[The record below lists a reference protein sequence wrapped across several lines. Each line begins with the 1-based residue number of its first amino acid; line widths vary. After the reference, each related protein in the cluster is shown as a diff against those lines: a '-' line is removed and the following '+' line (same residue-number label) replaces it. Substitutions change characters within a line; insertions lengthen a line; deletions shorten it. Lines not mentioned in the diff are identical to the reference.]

1 MSKNFFVNIQIFIL
15 EKVRR
20 VIKSIAKKEKQ
31 ILYFIKFLIWKKNNI
46 KNVEFDEDFFLKKK
60 LSNEDEKYLPEQVIV
75 CVCFYFKKDR
85 LEQLKKVCHNLQNI
99 GKKVA
104 FKTEKITIVGIQEA
118 IDQIPEIAIFCAGSK
133 VSKKWAQIFVD
144 SGTSVIDN
152 SSFFRME
159 ENIPLVVPE
168 VNGAVLKKSNKI
180 IANPNCST
188 IQMVVA
194 LNDIYKK
201 FGLKRLVISTY
212 QSVSGT
218 GQAAVKQMMDE
229 RQGLKPQRVYPYQI
243 DQNCF
248 PHGGDFLENG
258 YTTEELK
265 LIDETRKIF
274 NDSSIKITATVVRIP
289 VVGGHSE
296 SINVETHKPFQIEEI
311 KKLGGEIEL
320 LPFNIP
326 ESSSSKFR
334 ERPQKALVPQ
344 ELVPLLLEENL
355 YGLTDNR

>member
-1 MSKNFFVNIQIFIL
+1 MKLAIIGCTGLVGNEVLNVLSELSVPVAELILVASK
-15 EKVRR
+15 K
-20 VIKSIAKKEKQ
+20 
-31 ILYFIKFLIWKKNNI
+31 
-46 KNVEFDEDFFLKKK
+46 
-60 LSNEDEKYLPEQVIV
+60 
-75 CVCFYFKKDR
+75 
-85 LEQLKKVCHNLQNI
+85 NI

-104 FKTEKITIVGIQEA
+104 FKNEKITIVGIQEA

-133 VSKKWAQIFVD
+133 VSKKWAQKFVD

-159 ENIPLVVPE
+159 ENIPLIVPE

-229 RQGLKPQRVYPYQI
+229 RQGLQPERVYPYQI

-265 LIDETRKIF
+265 LIDETRKIL
-274 NDSSIKITATVVRIP
+274 NDYNIKITATVVRIP

-296 SINVETHKPFQIEEI
+296 AINVETHRPFQIEEI
-311 KKLGGEIEL
+311 KKTLINTDGVKVQDNPSKLDYPMPITAHRKNDVFVGRIRKDETVENGLNLWIVADNLRKGAATNAVQIADYIFKNNL
-320 LPFNIP
+320 L
-326 ESSSSKFR
+326 
-334 ERPQKALVPQ
+334 
-344 ELVPLLLEENL
+344 
-355 YGLTDNR
+355 

>member
-1 MSKNFFVNIQIFIL
+1 MKLAIVGCTGLVGNEVLNVLSELSVPIKELILVASK
-15 EKVRR
+15 K
-20 VIKSIAKKEKQ
+20 
-31 ILYFIKFLIWKKNNI
+31 
-46 KNVEFDEDFFLKKK
+46 
-60 LSNEDEKYLPEQVIV
+60 
-75 CVCFYFKKDR
+75 
-85 LEQLKKVCHNLQNI
+85 NI
-99 GKKVA
+99 GKKVT
-104 FKTEKITIVGIQEA
+104 FKTKKIKIVGIQEA
-118 IDQIPEIAIFCAGSK
+118 IDKVPEIAIFCAGSK
-133 VSKKWAQIFVD
+133 VSEKWAQKFVD

-159 ENIPLVVPE
+159 ENIPLIVPE
-168 VNGAVLKKSNKI
+168 VNGDVLKKSNKI

-229 RQGLKPQRVYPYQI
+229 RQGLQPERVYPYQI

-265 LIDETRKIF
+265 LINETRKIF

-311 KKLGGEIEL
+311 KNTLSDTAGVKVQDN
-320 LPFNIP
+320 P
-326 ESSSSKFR
+326 SKFDYPMPITAHKKNDVFVGR
-334 ERPQKALVPQ
+334 IRKDETVENGLNIWIVADNLRKGAATNAVQIADYISKNN
-344 ELVPLLLEENL
+344 LL
-355 YGLTDNR
+355 

>member
-1 MSKNFFVNIQIFIL
+1 MKLAIVGCTGLVGNEVLNVLIELSVPITKLILVASK
-15 EKVRR
+15 K
-20 VIKSIAKKEKQ
+20 
-31 ILYFIKFLIWKKNNI
+31 
-46 KNVEFDEDFFLKKK
+46 
-60 LSNEDEKYLPEQVIV
+60 
-75 CVCFYFKKDR
+75 
-85 LEQLKKVCHNLQNI
+85 NI

-104 FKTEKITIVGIQEA
+104 FKTEKITIVGIEEA
-118 IDQIPEIAIFCAGSK
+118 IDQIPEIAIFCAGSN
-133 VSKKWAQIFVD
+133 VSKQWAQKFVD

-159 ENIPLVVPE
+159 ENIPLIVPE
-168 VNGAVLKKSNKI
+168 VNGDVLKKSDKI

-248 PHGGDFLENG
+248 PHGGNFLENG

-265 LIDETRKIF
+265 LMDETRKIF
-274 NDSSIKITATVVRIP
+274 NDYSIKITATVVRIP

-296 SINVETHKPFQIEEI
+296 SINVETHKPFQIEEV
-311 KKLGGEIEL
+311 KKTLINTDGVKVQDN
-320 LPFNIP
+320 P
-326 ESSSSKFR
+326 SKFDYPMPITAHNKNDVFVGR
-334 ERPQKALVPQ
+334 IRKDETVENGLNIWIVADNLRKGAATNAVQIADYIFKKN
-344 ELVPLLLEENL
+344 LL
-355 YGLTDNR
+355 

>member
-1 MSKNFFVNIQIFIL
+1 MKLAIVGCTGLVGNEILNVLSELSIPITELILVASK
-15 EKVRR
+15 K
-20 VIKSIAKKEKQ
+20 
-31 ILYFIKFLIWKKNNI
+31 
-46 KNVEFDEDFFLKKK
+46 
-60 LSNEDEKYLPEQVIV
+60 
-75 CVCFYFKKDR
+75 
-85 LEQLKKVCHNLQNI
+85 NI
-99 GKKVA
+99 GKKAA
-104 FKTEKITIVGIQEA
+104 FKTKKITIVGIQEA

-133 VSKKWAQIFVD
+133 VSKKWAQKFVD
-144 SGTSVIDN
+144 SGASVIDN

-159 ENIPLVVPE
+159 ENIPLIVPE
-168 VNGAVLKKSNKI
+168 VNGDVLKKSNKI

-311 KKLGGEIEL
+311 KKILSNTAGVIVQDN
-320 LPFNIP
+320 P
-326 ESSSSKFR
+326 SKFDYPMPITAHR
-334 ERPQKALVPQ
+334 KNDVFVGRIRKDETVENGLNMWIVADNLRKGAATNAVQIADYIFKNN
-344 ELVPLLLEENL
+344 LL
-355 YGLTDNR
+355 

>member
-1 MSKNFFVNIQIFIL
+1 MKLAIVGCTGLVGNEVLNVLIELSVPITELILVASK
-15 EKVRR
+15 K
-20 VIKSIAKKEKQ
+20 
-31 ILYFIKFLIWKKNNI
+31 
-46 KNVEFDEDFFLKKK
+46 
-60 LSNEDEKYLPEQVIV
+60 
-75 CVCFYFKKDR
+75 
-85 LEQLKKVCHNLQNI
+85 NI
-99 GKKVA
+99 GKKVT
-104 FKTEKITIVGIQEA
+104 FKTKKIKVVGIQEA
-118 IDQIPEIAIFCAGSK
+118 IDKVPEIAIFCAGSE
-133 VSKKWAQIFVD
+133 VSKKWAQKFVD

-159 ENIPLVVPE
+159 ENIPLIVPE
-168 VNGAVLKKSNKI
+168 VNGNVLKKSNKI

-229 RQGLKPQRVYPYQI
+229 RQGLQPERVYPYRI

-265 LIDETRKIF
+265 LINETCKIF
-274 NDSSIKITATVVRIP
+274 NDYSIKITATVVRIP

-311 KKLGGEIEL
+311 KKTLTDTTGVKVQDN
-320 LPFNIP
+320 P
-326 ESSSSKFR
+326 SKFDYPMPITAHKKNDVFVGR
-334 ERPQKALVPQ
+334 IRKDETVENGLNIWIVADNLRKGAATNAVQIADYIFKKN
-344 ELVPLLLEENL
+344 LL
-355 YGLTDNR
+355 

>member
-1 MSKNFFVNIQIFIL
+1 MKLAIVGCTGLVGNEVLNVLIELSVPITELILVASK
-15 EKVRR
+15 K
-20 VIKSIAKKEKQ
+20 
-31 ILYFIKFLIWKKNNI
+31 
-46 KNVEFDEDFFLKKK
+46 
-60 LSNEDEKYLPEQVIV
+60 
-75 CVCFYFKKDR
+75 
-85 LEQLKKVCHNLQNI
+85 NI
-99 GKKVA
+99 GKKVT
-104 FKTEKITIVGIQEA
+104 FKTKKIKVVGIQEA
-118 IDQIPEIAIFCAGSK
+118 IDKVPEIAIFCAGRE
-133 VSKKWAQIFVD
+133 VSKEWAQKFVD

-159 ENIPLVVPE
+159 ENIPLIVPE
-168 VNGAVLKKSNKI
+168 VNGNVLKKSNKI

-229 RQGLKPQRVYPYQI
+229 RQGLQPERVYPYQI

-265 LIDETRKIF
+265 LINETCKIF
-274 NDSSIKITATVVRIP
+274 NDYSIKITATVVRIP

-311 KKLGGEIEL
+311 KKTLTDTAGVKVQDN
-320 LPFNIP
+320 P
-326 ESSSSKFR
+326 SKFDYPMPITAHKKNDVFVGR
-334 ERPQKALVPQ
+334 IRKDETVENGLNIWIVADNLRKGAATNAVQIADYIFKKN
-344 ELVPLLLEENL
+344 LL
-355 YGLTDNR
+355 

>member
-1 MSKNFFVNIQIFIL
+1 MKLAIVGCTGLVGNEVLNVLSELSIPITELIL
-15 EKVRR
+15 VA
-20 VIKSIAKKEKQ
+20 S
-31 ILYFIKFLIWKKNNI
+31 KKN
-46 KNVEFDEDFFLKKK
+46 V
-60 LSNEDEKYLPEQVIV
+60 
-75 CVCFYFKKDR
+75 
-85 LEQLKKVCHNLQNI
+85 
-99 GKKVA
+99 GKKVT
-104 FKTEKITIVGIQEA
+104 FKTKKIKIVGIQEA
-118 IDQIPEIAIFCAGSK
+118 IDKVPEIAIFCAGSK
-133 VSKKWAQIFVD
+133 VSEKWAQKFVD

-159 ENIPLVVPE
+159 ENIPLIVPE
-168 VNGAVLKKSNKI
+168 VNGGVLKKSNKI

-229 RQGLKPQRVYPYQI
+229 RQGLQPERVYPYQI

-265 LIDETRKIF
+265 LINETRKIF

-311 KKLGGEIEL
+311 KNTLSDTAGVKVQDN
-320 LPFNIP
+320 P
-326 ESSSSKFR
+326 SKFDYPMPITAHKKNDVFVGR
-334 ERPQKALVPQ
+334 IRKDETVENGLNIWIVADNLRKGAATNAVQIADYISKNN
-344 ELVPLLLEENL
+344 LL
-355 YGLTDNR
+355 

>member
-1 MSKNFFVNIQIFIL
+1 MKLAIVGCTGLVGNEVLNVLIELSVPITKLIL
-15 EKVRR
+15 VASEK
-20 VIKSIAKKEKQ
+20 
-31 ILYFIKFLIWKKNNI
+31 
-46 KNVEFDEDFFLKKK
+46 
-60 LSNEDEKYLPEQVIV
+60 
-75 CVCFYFKKDR
+75 
-85 LEQLKKVCHNLQNI
+85 NI

-104 FKTEKITIVGIQEA
+104 FKTEKITIVGIEEA
-118 IDQIPEIAIFCAGSK
+118 IDQIPEIAIFCAGSN
-133 VSKKWAQIFVD
+133 VSKQWAQKFVD

-168 VNGAVLKKSNKI
+168 VNGDVLKKSDKI

-248 PHGGDFLENG
+248 PHGGNFLENG

-265 LIDETRKIF
+265 LMDETRKIF

-296 SINVETHKPFQIEEI
+296 SINVETHKPFQIEEV
-311 KKLGGEIEL
+311 KKTLINTDGVKVQDN
-320 LPFNIP
+320 P
-326 ESSSSKFR
+326 SKFDYPMPITAHR
-334 ERPQKALVPQ
+334 KNDVFVGRIRKDETVENGLNIWIVADNLRKGAATNAVQIADYIFKNN
-344 ELVPLLLEENL
+344 LL
-355 YGLTDNR
+355 

>member
-1 MSKNFFVNIQIFIL
+1 LVASK
-15 EKVRR
+15 K
-20 VIKSIAKKEKQ
+20 
-31 ILYFIKFLIWKKNNI
+31 
-46 KNVEFDEDFFLKKK
+46 
-60 LSNEDEKYLPEQVIV
+60 
-75 CVCFYFKKDR
+75 
-85 LEQLKKVCHNLQNI
+85 NI
-99 GKKVA
+99 GKKIT
-104 FKTEKITIVGIQEA
+104 FKTKKIKIVGIQEA
-118 IDQIPEIAIFCAGSK
+118 IDKVPEIAIFCASSE
-133 VSKKWAQIFVD
+133 VSKKWAQKFVD

-159 ENIPLVVPE
+159 ENIPLIVPE
-168 VNGAVLKKSNKI
+168 VNGNILKKSNKI

-229 RQGLKPQRVYPYQI
+229 RQGLQPERVYPYQI

-265 LIDETRKIF
+265 LINETHKIL

-296 SINVETHKPFQIEEI
+296 SINIETHRPFQIEEI
-311 KKLGGEIEL
+311 KKTLSDTAGVKVQDN
-320 LPFNIP
+320 P
-326 ESSSSKFR
+326 SKFDYPMPITAHKKNDVFVGR
-334 ERPQKALVPQ
+334 IRKDETV
-344 ELVPLLLEENL
+344 EN
-355 YGLTDNR
+355 GLNIWIVADNLRKGAATNAVQIADYIFKKNLSKV

>member
-1 MSKNFFVNIQIFIL
+1 MKLAIIGCTGLVGNEVLAVLSELSVPITKLILVASK
-15 EKVRR
+15 K
-20 VIKSIAKKEKQ
+20 
-31 ILYFIKFLIWKKNNI
+31 
-46 KNVEFDEDFFLKKK
+46 
-60 LSNEDEKYLPEQVIV
+60 
-75 CVCFYFKKDR
+75 
-85 LEQLKKVCHNLQNI
+85 NI
-99 GKKVA
+99 GKKVT
-104 FKTEKITIVGIQEA
+104 FKTQKITIVGIEEA
-118 IDQIPEIAIFCAGSK
+118 IDQIPEIAIFCAGSN
-133 VSKKWAQIFVD
+133 VSKQWAQKFVD

-159 ENIPLVVPE
+159 ENIPLIVPE
-168 VNGAVLKKSNKI
+168 VNGDILKKSDKI

-248 PHGGDFLENG
+248 PHGGNFLENG

-265 LIDETRKIF
+265 LMDETRKIF

-296 SINVETHKPFQIEEI
+296 SINVETHKPFQIEEV
-311 KKLGGEIEL
+311 KKTLINTDGVKVQDN
-320 LPFNIP
+320 P
-326 ESSSSKFR
+326 SKFDYPMPITAHNKNDVFVGR
-334 ERPQKALVPQ
+334 IRKDETVENGLNIWIVADNLRKGAATNAVQIADYIFKKN
-344 ELVPLLLEENL
+344 LL
-355 YGLTDNR
+355 

>member
-1 MSKNFFVNIQIFIL
+1 MKLAIVGCTGLVGNEVLNVLIELSVPVTEIILVASK
-15 EKVRR
+15 K
-20 VIKSIAKKEKQ
+20 
-31 ILYFIKFLIWKKNNI
+31 
-46 KNVEFDEDFFLKKK
+46 
-60 LSNEDEKYLPEQVIV
+60 
-75 CVCFYFKKDR
+75 
-85 LEQLKKVCHNLQNI
+85 NI
-99 GKKVA
+99 GKKVT
-104 FKTEKITIVGIQEA
+104 FKTKKIKIVGIQEA
-118 IDQIPEIAIFCAGSK
+118 IDKVPEIAIFCAGSE
-133 VSKKWAQIFVD
+133 VSKKWAQKFVD

-159 ENIPLVVPE
+159 ENIPLIVPE
-168 VNGAVLKKSNKI
+168 VNGNVLKKSNKI

-229 RQGLKPQRVYPYQI
+229 RQGLEPERVYPYQI

-265 LIDETRKIF
+265 LINETRKIF

-311 KKLGGEIEL
+311 IKTFSETAGVKVQDN
-320 LPFNIP
+320 P
-326 ESSSSKFR
+326 SKFDYPMPITAHKKNDVFVGR
-334 ERPQKALVPQ
+334 IRKDETVENGLNIWIVADNLRKGAATNAVQIADYIFKKN
-344 ELVPLLLEENL
+344 LL
-355 YGLTDNR
+355 

>member
-1 MSKNFFVNIQIFIL
+1 MKLAIVGCTGLVGNEVLNVLSELSVPIKELILVASK
-15 EKVRR
+15 K
-20 VIKSIAKKEKQ
+20 
-31 ILYFIKFLIWKKNNI
+31 
-46 KNVEFDEDFFLKKK
+46 
-60 LSNEDEKYLPEQVIV
+60 
-75 CVCFYFKKDR
+75 
-85 LEQLKKVCHNLQNI
+85 NI
-99 GKKVA
+99 GKKVT
-104 FKTEKITIVGIQEA
+104 FKTKKIKIVGIQEA
-118 IDQIPEIAIFCAGSK
+118 IDKVPEIAIFCAGSK
-133 VSKKWAQIFVD
+133 VSEKWAQKFVD

-159 ENIPLVVPE
+159 ENIPLIVPE
-168 VNGAVLKKSNKI
+168 VNGDVLKKSNKI

-229 RQGLKPQRVYPYQI
+229 RQGLQPERVYPYQI

-265 LIDETRKIF
+265 LINETRKIF

-311 KKLGGEIEL
+311 KKTLSDTAGVKVQDN
-320 LPFNIP
+320 P
-326 ESSSSKFR
+326 SKFDYPMPITAHKKNDVFVGR
-334 ERPQKALVPQ
+334 IRKDETVENGLNIWIVADNLRKGAATNAVQIANYISKNN
-344 ELVPLLLEENL
+344 LL
-355 YGLTDNR
+355 

>member
-1 MSKNFFVNIQIFIL
+1 MKLAIVGCTGLVGNEVLNVLIELSVPITKLILVASK
-15 EKVRR
+15 K
-20 VIKSIAKKEKQ
+20 
-31 ILYFIKFLIWKKNNI
+31 
-46 KNVEFDEDFFLKKK
+46 
-60 LSNEDEKYLPEQVIV
+60 
-75 CVCFYFKKDR
+75 
-85 LEQLKKVCHNLQNI
+85 NI

-104 FKTEKITIVGIQEA
+104 FKTEKITIVGIEEA
-118 IDQIPEIAIFCAGSK
+118 IDQIPEIAIFCAGSN
-133 VSKKWAQIFVD
+133 VSKQWAQKFVD

-168 VNGAVLKKSNKI
+168 VNGDVLKKSDKI

-248 PHGGDFLENG
+248 PHGGNFLENG

-265 LIDETRKIF
+265 LMDETRKIF

-296 SINVETHKPFQIEEI
+296 SINVETHKPFQIEEV
-311 KKLGGEIEL
+311 KKTLINTDGVKVQDN
-320 LPFNIP
+320 P
-326 ESSSSKFR
+326 SKFDYPMPITAHKKNDVFVGR
-334 ERPQKALVPQ
+334 IRKDETVENGLNIWIVADNLRKGAATNAVQIADYIFKKN
-344 ELVPLLLEENL
+344 LL
-355 YGLTDNR
+355 

>member
-1 MSKNFFVNIQIFIL
+1 MKLAIVGCTGLVGNEVLNVLSELSVPITELILVASK
-15 EKVRR
+15 K
-20 VIKSIAKKEKQ
+20 
-31 ILYFIKFLIWKKNNI
+31 
-46 KNVEFDEDFFLKKK
+46 
-60 LSNEDEKYLPEQVIV
+60 
-75 CVCFYFKKDR
+75 
-85 LEQLKKVCHNLQNI
+85 NI
-99 GKKVA
+99 GKKVT
-104 FKTEKITIVGIQEA
+104 FKTKKIKIVGIQEA
-118 IDQIPEIAIFCAGSK
+118 IDKVPEIAIFCAGSK
-133 VSKKWAQIFVD
+133 VSEKWAQKFVD

-159 ENIPLVVPE
+159 ENIPLIVPE
-168 VNGAVLKKSNKI
+168 VNGDVLKKSNKI

-229 RQGLKPQRVYPYQI
+229 RQGLQPERVYPYQI

-265 LIDETRKIF
+265 LINETRKIF

-311 KKLGGEIEL
+311 KKTLSDTAGVKVQDN
-320 LPFNIP
+320 P
-326 ESSSSKFR
+326 SKFDYPMPITAHKKNDVFVGR
-334 ERPQKALVPQ
+334 IRKDETVENGLNIWIVADNLRKGAATNAVQIADYISKNN
-344 ELVPLLLEENL
+344 LL
-355 YGLTDNR
+355 

>member
-1 MSKNFFVNIQIFIL
+1 MKLAIVGCTGLVGNEVLNVLIELSVPITELILVASK
-15 EKVRR
+15 K
-20 VIKSIAKKEKQ
+20 
-31 ILYFIKFLIWKKNNI
+31 
-46 KNVEFDEDFFLKKK
+46 
-60 LSNEDEKYLPEQVIV
+60 
-75 CVCFYFKKDR
+75 
-85 LEQLKKVCHNLQNI
+85 NI
-99 GKKVA
+99 GKKVT
-104 FKTEKITIVGIQEA
+104 FKTKKIKIVGIQEA
-118 IDQIPEIAIFCAGSK
+118 IDKVPEIAIFCAGSE
-133 VSKKWAQIFVD
+133 VSKKWAQKFVD

-159 ENIPLVVPE
+159 ENIPLIVPE
-168 VNGAVLKKSNKI
+168 VNGNVLKKSNKI

-229 RQGLKPQRVYPYQI
+229 RQGLQPERVYPYQI

-258 YTTEELK
+258 YTTEEVK
-265 LIDETRKIF
+265 LINETCKIF
-274 NDSSIKITATVVRIP
+274 NDYSIKITATVVRIP

-311 KKLGGEIEL
+311 KKTLSDTAGVKVQDN
-320 LPFNIP
+320 P
-326 ESSSSKFR
+326 SKFDYPMPITAHKKNDVFVGR
-334 ERPQKALVPQ
+334 IRKDETVENGLNIWIVADNLRKGAATNAVQIADYIFKKN
-344 ELVPLLLEENL
+344 LL
-355 YGLTDNR
+355 

>member
-1 MSKNFFVNIQIFIL
+1 MKLAIVGCTGLVGNEVLNVLIELSVPITELILVASK
-15 EKVRR
+15 K
-20 VIKSIAKKEKQ
+20 
-31 ILYFIKFLIWKKNNI
+31 
-46 KNVEFDEDFFLKKK
+46 
-60 LSNEDEKYLPEQVIV
+60 
-75 CVCFYFKKDR
+75 
-85 LEQLKKVCHNLQNI
+85 NI
-99 GKKVA
+99 GKKVP
-104 FKTEKITIVGIQEA
+104 FKTKKIKVVGIQEA
-118 IDQIPEIAIFCAGSK
+118 IDKVPEIAIFCAGSE
-133 VSKKWAQIFVD
+133 VSKKWAQKFVN

-159 ENIPLVVPE
+159 ENIPLIVPE
-168 VNGAVLKKSNKI
+168 VNGNVLKKSNKI

-229 RQGLKPQRVYPYQI
+229 RQGLQPERVYPYQI

-265 LIDETRKIF
+265 LINETCKIF
-274 NDSSIKITATVVRIP
+274 NDYSIKITATVVRIP

-311 KKLGGEIEL
+311 KKTLSDTAGVKVQDN
-320 LPFNIP
+320 P
-326 ESSSSKFR
+326 SKFDYPMPITAHKKNDVFVGR
-334 ERPQKALVPQ
+334 IRKDETVENGLNIWIVADNLRKGAATNAVQIADYIFKKN
-344 ELVPLLLEENL
+344 LL
-355 YGLTDNR
+355 

>member
-1 MSKNFFVNIQIFIL
+1 MKLAIVGCTGLVGNEVLNVLIELSVPITELILVASK
-15 EKVRR
+15 K
-20 VIKSIAKKEKQ
+20 
-31 ILYFIKFLIWKKNNI
+31 
-46 KNVEFDEDFFLKKK
+46 
-60 LSNEDEKYLPEQVIV
+60 
-75 CVCFYFKKDR
+75 
-85 LEQLKKVCHNLQNI
+85 NI
-99 GKKVA
+99 GKKVT
-104 FKTEKITIVGIQEA
+104 FKTKKIKIVGIQEA
-118 IDQIPEIAIFCAGSK
+118 IDKVPEIAIFCAGSE
-133 VSKKWAQIFVD
+133 VSNKWAQKFVE

-159 ENIPLVVPE
+159 ENIPLIVPE
-168 VNGAVLKKSNKI
+168 VNGNVLKKSNKI

-229 RQGLKPQRVYPYQI
+229 RQGLQPERVYPYQI

-265 LIDETRKIF
+265 LINETRKIF

-311 KKLGGEIEL
+311 IKTFSETAGVKVQDN
-320 LPFNIP
+320 P
-326 ESSSSKFR
+326 SKFDYPMPITAHKKNDVFVGR
-334 ERPQKALVPQ
+334 IRKDETVENGLNIWIVADNLRKGAATNAVQIADYIFKKN
-344 ELVPLLLEENL
+344 LL
-355 YGLTDNR
+355 

>member
-1 MSKNFFVNIQIFIL
+1 MKLAIIGCTGLVGNEVLAVLSELSVPITKLILVASK
-15 EKVRR
+15 K
-20 VIKSIAKKEKQ
+20 
-31 ILYFIKFLIWKKNNI
+31 
-46 KNVEFDEDFFLKKK
+46 
-60 LSNEDEKYLPEQVIV
+60 
-75 CVCFYFKKDR
+75 
-85 LEQLKKVCHNLQNI
+85 NI
-99 GKKVA
+99 GKKVT
-104 FKTEKITIVGIQEA
+104 FKTQKITIVGIEEA
-118 IDQIPEIAIFCAGSK
+118 IDQIPEIAIFCAGSN
-133 VSKKWAQIFVD
+133 VSKQWAQKFVD

-248 PHGGDFLENG
+248 PHGGNFLENG

-265 LIDETRKIF
+265 LMDETRKIF

-296 SINVETHKPFQIEEI
+296 SINVETHKPFQIEEV
-311 KKLGGEIEL
+311 KKTLINTDGVKVQDN
-320 LPFNIP
+320 P
-326 ESSSSKFR
+326 SKFDYPMPITAHNKNDVFVGR
-334 ERPQKALVPQ
+334 IRKDETVENGLNIWIVADNLRKGAATNAVQIADYIFKKN
-344 ELVPLLLEENL
+344 LL
-355 YGLTDNR
+355 

>member
-1 MSKNFFVNIQIFIL
+1 MKLAIVGCTGLVGNEVLNVLIELSVPITELIL
-15 EKVRR
+15 VA
-20 VIKSIAKKEKQ
+20 S
-31 ILYFIKFLIWKKNNI
+31 KKN
-46 KNVEFDEDFFLKKK
+46 V
-60 LSNEDEKYLPEQVIV
+60 
-75 CVCFYFKKDR
+75 
-85 LEQLKKVCHNLQNI
+85 
-99 GKKVA
+99 GKKVT
-104 FKTEKITIVGIQEA
+104 FKTKKIKVVGIQEA
-118 IDQIPEIAIFCAGSK
+118 IDKVPEIAIFCAGRE
-133 VSKKWAQIFVD
+133 VSKKWAQKFVD

-159 ENIPLVVPE
+159 ENIPLIVPE
-168 VNGAVLKKSNKI
+168 VNGNVLKKSNKI

-229 RQGLKPQRVYPYQI
+229 RQGLQPERVYPYQI

-265 LIDETRKIF
+265 LINETCKIF
-274 NDSSIKITATVVRIP
+274 NDYSIKITATVVRIP

-311 KKLGGEIEL
+311 KKTLSDTAGVKVQDN
-320 LPFNIP
+320 P
-326 ESSSSKFR
+326 SKFDYPMPITAHKKNDVFVGR
-334 ERPQKALVPQ
+334 IRKDETVENGLNIWIVADNLRKGAATNAVQIADYIFKKN
-344 ELVPLLLEENL
+344 LL
-355 YGLTDNR
+355 

>member
-1 MSKNFFVNIQIFIL
+1 MKLAIVGCTGLVGNEVLNVLSELSVPITELILVASK
-15 EKVRR
+15 K
-20 VIKSIAKKEKQ
+20 
-31 ILYFIKFLIWKKNNI
+31 
-46 KNVEFDEDFFLKKK
+46 
-60 LSNEDEKYLPEQVIV
+60 
-75 CVCFYFKKDR
+75 
-85 LEQLKKVCHNLQNI
+85 NI
-99 GKKVA
+99 GKKVT
-104 FKTEKITIVGIQEA
+104 FKTKKIKIVGIQEA
-118 IDQIPEIAIFCAGSK
+118 IDQVPEIAIFCAGSK
-133 VSKKWAQIFVD
+133 VSEKWAQKFVD

-159 ENIPLVVPE
+159 ENIPLIVPE
-168 VNGAVLKKSNKI
+168 VNGSVLKKSNKI

-229 RQGLKPQRVYPYQI
+229 RQGLQPERVYPYQI

-265 LIDETRKIF
+265 LINETRKIF

-311 KKLGGEIEL
+311 KNTLSDTAGVKVQDN
-320 LPFNIP
+320 P
-326 ESSSSKFR
+326 SKFDYPMPITAHKKNDVFVGR
-334 ERPQKALVPQ
+334 IRKDETVENGLNIWIVADNLRKGAATNAVQIADYISKNN
-344 ELVPLLLEENL
+344 LL
-355 YGLTDNR
+355 

>member
-1 MSKNFFVNIQIFIL
+1 MKLAIIGCTGLVGNEVLAVLSELSVPITKLILVASK
-15 EKVRR
+15 K
-20 VIKSIAKKEKQ
+20 
-31 ILYFIKFLIWKKNNI
+31 
-46 KNVEFDEDFFLKKK
+46 
-60 LSNEDEKYLPEQVIV
+60 
-75 CVCFYFKKDR
+75 
-85 LEQLKKVCHNLQNI
+85 NI

-104 FKTEKITIVGIQEA
+104 FKTEKITIVGIEEA
-118 IDQIPEIAIFCAGSK
+118 IDQIPEIAIFCAGSN
-133 VSKKWAQIFVD
+133 VSKQWAQKFVD

-159 ENIPLVVPE
+159 ENIPLIVPE
-168 VNGAVLKKSNKI
+168 INGDVLKKSDKI

-229 RQGLKPQRVYPYQI
+229 RQGLNPQRVYPYQI

-265 LIDETRKIF
+265 LMEETRKIF

-296 SINVETHKPFQIEEI
+296 SINVETHKPFQIEEV
-311 KKLGGEIEL
+311 KKTLINADGVKVQDN
-320 LPFNIP
+320 P
-326 ESSSSKFR
+326 SKFDYPMPITAHKKNDVFVGR
-334 ERPQKALVPQ
+334 IRKDETVENGLNIWIVADNLRKGAATNAVQIADYIFKKN
-344 ELVPLLLEENL
+344 LL
-355 YGLTDNR
+355 

>member
-1 MSKNFFVNIQIFIL
+1 MKLAIVGCTGLVGNEVLNVLSELSVPITELILVASK
-15 EKVRR
+15 K
-20 VIKSIAKKEKQ
+20 
-31 ILYFIKFLIWKKNNI
+31 
-46 KNVEFDEDFFLKKK
+46 
-60 LSNEDEKYLPEQVIV
+60 
-75 CVCFYFKKDR
+75 
-85 LEQLKKVCHNLQNI
+85 NI
-99 GKKVA
+99 GKKVT
-104 FKTEKITIVGIQEA
+104 FKTKKIKIVGIQEA
-118 IDQIPEIAIFCAGSK
+118 IDQVPEIAIFCAGSK
-133 VSKKWAQIFVD
+133 VSEKWAQKFVD

-159 ENIPLVVPE
+159 ENIPLIVPE
-168 VNGAVLKKSNKI
+168 VNGDVLKKSNKI

-229 RQGLKPQRVYPYQI
+229 RQGLQPERVYPYQI

-265 LIDETRKIF
+265 LINETRKIF

-311 KKLGGEIEL
+311 KNTLSDTAGVKVQDN
-320 LPFNIP
+320 P
-326 ESSSSKFR
+326 SKFDYPMPITAHKKNDVFVGR
-334 ERPQKALVPQ
+334 IRKDETVENGLNIWIVADNLRKGAATNAVQIADYISKNN
-344 ELVPLLLEENL
+344 LL
-355 YGLTDNR
+355 

>member
-1 MSKNFFVNIQIFIL
+1 MKLAIVGCTGLVGKEVLNVLSELSVPVSELILVASK
-15 EKVRR
+15 K
-20 VIKSIAKKEKQ
+20 
-31 ILYFIKFLIWKKNNI
+31 
-46 KNVEFDEDFFLKKK
+46 
-60 LSNEDEKYLPEQVIV
+60 
-75 CVCFYFKKDR
+75 
-85 LEQLKKVCHNLQNI
+85 NI

-104 FKTEKITIVGIQEA
+104 FKNEKITIVGIQEA

-133 VSKKWAQIFVD
+133 VSKKWAQKFVD

-159 ENIPLVVPE
+159 ENIPLIVPE

-229 RQGLKPQRVYPYQI
+229 RQGLQPERVYPYQI

-265 LIDETRKIF
+265 LMDETRKIL
-274 NDSSIKITATVVRIP
+274 NDYSIKITATVVRIP

-296 SINVETHKPFQIEEI
+296 AINVETHKPFQIEEI
-311 KKLGGEIEL
+311 KKTLINTDGVKVQDNPSKLDYPMPITAHRKNDVFVGRIRKDETIENGLNLWIVADNLRKGAATNAVQIADYIFKNNL
-320 LPFNIP
+320 L
-326 ESSSSKFR
+326 
-334 ERPQKALVPQ
+334 
-344 ELVPLLLEENL
+344 
-355 YGLTDNR
+355 

>member
-1 MSKNFFVNIQIFIL
+1 MKLAIIGCTGLVGNEVLAVLSELSVPITKLILVASK
-15 EKVRR
+15 K
-20 VIKSIAKKEKQ
+20 
-31 ILYFIKFLIWKKNNI
+31 
-46 KNVEFDEDFFLKKK
+46 
-60 LSNEDEKYLPEQVIV
+60 
-75 CVCFYFKKDR
+75 
-85 LEQLKKVCHNLQNI
+85 NI

-104 FKTEKITIVGIQEA
+104 FKNEKITIVGIQDA
-118 IDQIPEIAIFCAGSK
+118 IDKIPEIAIFCAGSK
-133 VSKKWAQIFVD
+133 VSKKWAQKFVD
-144 SGTSVIDN
+144 TGTSVIDN

-159 ENIPLVVPE
+159 ENIPLIVPE
-168 VNGAVLKKSNKI
+168 VNGDILKKSDKI

-258 YTTEELK
+258 YTTEEVK
-265 LIDETRKIF
+265 LMDETLKIL
-274 NDSSIKITATVVRIP
+274 NDYSIKITATVVRIP

-296 SINVETHKPFQIEEI
+296 SINVETHRPFQIEEI
-311 KKLGGEIEL
+311 KKTLINTEGVKVQDNPSKLDYPMPITAHKKNDVFVGRIRKDETVENGLNLWIVADNLRKGAATNAVQIADYVFKNNL
-320 LPFNIP
+320 L
-326 ESSSSKFR
+326 
-334 ERPQKALVPQ
+334 
-344 ELVPLLLEENL
+344 
-355 YGLTDNR
+355 

>member
-1 MSKNFFVNIQIFIL
+1 MKLAIVGCTGLVGNEVLNVLSELSIP
-15 EKVRR
+15 
-20 VIKSIAKKEKQ
+20 IAKL
-31 ILYFIKFLIWKKNNI
+31 ILVASKK
-46 KNVEFDEDFFLKKK
+46 
-60 LSNEDEKYLPEQVIV
+60 
-75 CVCFYFKKDR
+75 
-85 LEQLKKVCHNLQNI
+85 NI

-104 FKTEKITIVGIQEA
+104 FKNEKITILGIQEA

-133 VSKKWAQIFVD
+133 VSKKWAQKFVD

-159 ENIPLVVPE
+159 ENIPLIVPE

-229 RQGLKPQRVYPYQI
+229 RQGLQPERVYPYQI

-265 LIDETRKIF
+265 LMDETRKIL
-274 NDSSIKITATVVRIP
+274 NDYSIKITATVVRIP

-296 SINVETHKPFQIEEI
+296 AINVETHKPFQIEEI
-311 KKLGGEIEL
+311 KKTLINTNGVKVQDNPSKLDYPMPITAHRKNDVFVGRIRKDETVENGLNLWIVADNLRKGAATNAVQIADYIFKNNL
-320 LPFNIP
+320 L
-326 ESSSSKFR
+326 
-334 ERPQKALVPQ
+334 
-344 ELVPLLLEENL
+344 
-355 YGLTDNR
+355 

>member
-1 MSKNFFVNIQIFIL
+1 MKLAIVGCTGLVGNEVLNVLIELSVPITELILVASK
-15 EKVRR
+15 K
-20 VIKSIAKKEKQ
+20 
-31 ILYFIKFLIWKKNNI
+31 
-46 KNVEFDEDFFLKKK
+46 
-60 LSNEDEKYLPEQVIV
+60 
-75 CVCFYFKKDR
+75 
-85 LEQLKKVCHNLQNI
+85 NI
-99 GKKVA
+99 GKKVP
-104 FKTEKITIVGIQEA
+104 FKTKKIKVVGIQEA
-118 IDQIPEIAIFCAGSK
+118 IDKVPEIAIFCAGSE
-133 VSKKWAQIFVD
+133 VSKKWAQKFVD

-159 ENIPLVVPE
+159 ENIPLIVPE
-168 VNGAVLKKSNKI
+168 VNGNVLKKSNKI

-229 RQGLKPQRVYPYQI
+229 RQGLQPERVYPYQI

-265 LIDETRKIF
+265 LINETCKIF
-274 NDSSIKITATVVRIP
+274 NDYSIKITATVVRIP

-311 KKLGGEIEL
+311 KKTLSDTAGVKVQDN
-320 LPFNIP
+320 P
-326 ESSSSKFR
+326 SKFDYPMPITAHKKNDVFVGR
-334 ERPQKALVPQ
+334 IRKDETVENGLNIWIVADNLRKGAATNAVQIADYIFKKN
-344 ELVPLLLEENL
+344 LL
-355 YGLTDNR
+355 

>member
-1 MSKNFFVNIQIFIL
+1 MKLAIIGCTGLVGNEVLNVLSELSVPVAELILVASK
-15 EKVRR
+15 K
-20 VIKSIAKKEKQ
+20 
-31 ILYFIKFLIWKKNNI
+31 
-46 KNVEFDEDFFLKKK
+46 
-60 LSNEDEKYLPEQVIV
+60 
-75 CVCFYFKKDR
+75 
-85 LEQLKKVCHNLQNI
+85 NI

-104 FKTEKITIVGIQEA
+104 FKNEKITIVDIQEA

-133 VSKKWAQIFVD
+133 VSKKWAQKFVD

-159 ENIPLVVPE
+159 ENIPLIVPE

-229 RQGLKPQRVYPYQI
+229 RQGLQPERVYPYQI

-265 LIDETRKIF
+265 LIDETRKIL
-274 NDSSIKITATVVRIP
+274 NDYNIKITATVVRIP

-296 SINVETHKPFQIEEI
+296 AINVETHRPFQIEEI
-311 KKLGGEIEL
+311 KKTLINTDGVKVQDNPSKLDYPMPITAHRKNDVFVGRIRKDETVENGLNLWIVADNLRKGAATNAVQIADYIFKNNL
-320 LPFNIP
+320 L
-326 ESSSSKFR
+326 
-334 ERPQKALVPQ
+334 
-344 ELVPLLLEENL
+344 
-355 YGLTDNR
+355 

>member
-1 MSKNFFVNIQIFIL
+1 MKLAIVGCTGLVGNEVLNVLSELSVPIKELILVASK
-15 EKVRR
+15 K
-20 VIKSIAKKEKQ
+20 
-31 ILYFIKFLIWKKNNI
+31 
-46 KNVEFDEDFFLKKK
+46 
-60 LSNEDEKYLPEQVIV
+60 
-75 CVCFYFKKDR
+75 
-85 LEQLKKVCHNLQNI
+85 NI
-99 GKKVA
+99 GKKVT
-104 FKTEKITIVGIQEA
+104 FKTKKIKIVGIQEA
-118 IDQIPEIAIFCAGSK
+118 IDKVPEIAIFCAGSK
-133 VSKKWAQIFVD
+133 VSEKWAQKFVD

-159 ENIPLVVPE
+159 ENIPLIVPE
-168 VNGAVLKKSNKI
+168 VNGDVLKKSNKI

-229 RQGLKPQRVYPYQI
+229 RQGLQPERVYPYQI

-265 LIDETRKIF
+265 LINETRKIF
-274 NDSSIKITATVVRIP
+274 NDSTIKITATVVRIP

-311 KKLGGEIEL
+311 KNTLSDTAGVKVQDN
-320 LPFNIP
+320 P
-326 ESSSSKFR
+326 SKFDYPMPITAHKKNDVFVGR
-334 ERPQKALVPQ
+334 IRKDETVENGLNIWIVADNLRKGAATNAVQIADYISKNN
-344 ELVPLLLEENL
+344 LL
-355 YGLTDNR
+355 

>member
-1 MSKNFFVNIQIFIL
+1 MKLAIVGCTGLVGNEVLNVLSELSVPIKELILVASK
-15 EKVRR
+15 K
-20 VIKSIAKKEKQ
+20 
-31 ILYFIKFLIWKKNNI
+31 
-46 KNVEFDEDFFLKKK
+46 
-60 LSNEDEKYLPEQVIV
+60 
-75 CVCFYFKKDR
+75 
-85 LEQLKKVCHNLQNI
+85 NI
-99 GKKVA
+99 GKKVT
-104 FKTEKITIVGIQEA
+104 FKTKKIKIVGIQEA
-118 IDQIPEIAIFCAGSK
+118 IDKVPEIAIFCAGSK
-133 VSKKWAQIFVD
+133 VSEKWAQKFVD

-159 ENIPLVVPE
+159 ENIPLIVPE
-168 VNGAVLKKSNKI
+168 VNGDVLKKSNKI

-229 RQGLKPQRVYPYQI
+229 RQGLQPERVYPYQI

-265 LIDETRKIF
+265 LINETRKIF

-311 KKLGGEIEL
+311 KKTLSDTAGVKVQDN
-320 LPFNIP
+320 P
-326 ESSSSKFR
+326 SKFDYPMPITAHKKNDVFVGR
-334 ERPQKALVPQ
+334 IRKDETVENGLNIWIVADNLRKGAATNAVQIADYISKNN
-344 ELVPLLLEENL
+344 LL
-355 YGLTDNR
+355 

>member
-1 MSKNFFVNIQIFIL
+1 MKLAIVGCTGLVGNEVLNVLIELSVPITELILVASK
-15 EKVRR
+15 K
-20 VIKSIAKKEKQ
+20 
-31 ILYFIKFLIWKKNNI
+31 
-46 KNVEFDEDFFLKKK
+46 
-60 LSNEDEKYLPEQVIV
+60 
-75 CVCFYFKKDR
+75 
-85 LEQLKKVCHNLQNI
+85 NI
-99 GKKVA
+99 GKKVT
-104 FKTEKITIVGIQEA
+104 FKTKKIKVVGIQEA
-118 IDQIPEIAIFCAGSK
+118 IDKVPEIAIFCAGSE
-133 VSKKWAQIFVD
+133 VSKKWAQKFVD

-159 ENIPLVVPE
+159 ENIPLIVPE
-168 VNGAVLKKSNKI
+168 VNGNVLKKSNKI

-229 RQGLKPQRVYPYQI
+229 RQGLQPERVYPYQI

-258 YTTEELK
+258 YTTEEVK
-265 LIDETRKIF
+265 LINETCKIF
-274 NDSSIKITATVVRIP
+274 NDYSIKITATVVRIP

-311 KKLGGEIEL
+311 KKTLTDTAGVKVQDN
-320 LPFNIP
+320 P
-326 ESSSSKFR
+326 SKFDYPMPITAHKKNDVFVGR
-334 ERPQKALVPQ
+334 IRKDETVENGLNIWIVADNLRKGAATNAVQIADYIFKKN
-344 ELVPLLLEENL
+344 LL
-355 YGLTDNR
+355 

>member
-1 MSKNFFVNIQIFIL
+1 MKLAIIGCTGLVGNEVLNVLSELSVPVAKLILVASK
-15 EKVRR
+15 K
-20 VIKSIAKKEKQ
+20 
-31 ILYFIKFLIWKKNNI
+31 
-46 KNVEFDEDFFLKKK
+46 
-60 LSNEDEKYLPEQVIV
+60 
-75 CVCFYFKKDR
+75 
-85 LEQLKKVCHNLQNI
+85 NI

-104 FKTEKITIVGIQEA
+104 FKNEKITILGIQEA

-133 VSKKWAQIFVD
+133 VSKKWAQKFVD

-159 ENIPLVVPE
+159 ENIPLIVPE

-229 RQGLKPQRVYPYQI
+229 RQGLQPERVYPYQI

-265 LIDETRKIF
+265 LIDETRKIL
-274 NDSSIKITATVVRIP
+274 NDYNIKITATVVRIP

-296 SINVETHKPFQIEEI
+296 AINVETHRPFQIEEI
-311 KKLGGEIEL
+311 KKTLINTDGVKVQDNPSKLDYPMPITAHRKNDVFVGRIRKDETVENGLNLWIVADNLRKGAATNAVQIADYIFKNNL
-320 LPFNIP
+320 L
-326 ESSSSKFR
+326 
-334 ERPQKALVPQ
+334 
-344 ELVPLLLEENL
+344 
-355 YGLTDNR
+355 

>member
-1 MSKNFFVNIQIFIL
+1 MKLAIVGCTGLVGNEVLNVLSELSVPITELILVASK
-15 EKVRR
+15 K
-20 VIKSIAKKEKQ
+20 
-31 ILYFIKFLIWKKNNI
+31 
-46 KNVEFDEDFFLKKK
+46 
-60 LSNEDEKYLPEQVIV
+60 
-75 CVCFYFKKDR
+75 
-85 LEQLKKVCHNLQNI
+85 NI
-99 GKKVA
+99 GKKVT
-104 FKTEKITIVGIQEA
+104 FKTKKIKIVGIQEA
-118 IDQIPEIAIFCAGSK
+118 IDQVPEIAIFCAGSK
-133 VSKKWAQIFVD
+133 VSEKWAQKFVD

-159 ENIPLVVPE
+159 ENIPLIVPE
-168 VNGAVLKKSNKI
+168 VNGDVLKKSNKI

-229 RQGLKPQRVYPYQI
+229 RQGLQPKRVYPYQI

-265 LIDETRKIF
+265 LINETRKIF

-311 KKLGGEIEL
+311 KNTLSDTAGVKVQDN
-320 LPFNIP
+320 P
-326 ESSSSKFR
+326 SKFDYPMPITAHKKNDVFVGR
-334 ERPQKALVPQ
+334 IRKDETVENGLNIWIVADNLRKGAATNAVQIADYISKNN
-344 ELVPLLLEENL
+344 LL
-355 YGLTDNR
+355 

>member
-1 MSKNFFVNIQIFIL
+1 MKLAIVGCTGLVGNEVLNVLIELSVPITKLILVASK
-15 EKVRR
+15 K
-20 VIKSIAKKEKQ
+20 
-31 ILYFIKFLIWKKNNI
+31 
-46 KNVEFDEDFFLKKK
+46 
-60 LSNEDEKYLPEQVIV
+60 
-75 CVCFYFKKDR
+75 
-85 LEQLKKVCHNLQNI
+85 NI

-104 FKTEKITIVGIQEA
+104 FKTEKITIVGIEEA
-118 IDQIPEIAIFCAGSK
+118 IDQIPEIAIFCAGSN

-168 VNGAVLKKSNKI
+168 VNGDVLKKSDKI

-248 PHGGDFLENG
+248 PHGGNFLENG

-265 LIDETRKIF
+265 LMDETRKIF

-296 SINVETHKPFQIEEI
+296 SINVETHKPFQIEEV
-311 KKLGGEIEL
+311 KKTLINTDGVKVQDN
-320 LPFNIP
+320 P
-326 ESSSSKFR
+326 SKFDYPMPITAHNKNDVFVGR
-334 ERPQKALVPQ
+334 IRKDETVENGLNIWIVADNLRKGAATNAVQIADYIFKKN
-344 ELVPLLLEENL
+344 LL
-355 YGLTDNR
+355 